1 MTLRGVLAPIPT
13 PFRDDAVDVA
23 ALERNLTSWV
33 ASELTGIVVLGTN
46 GEAAHVDDDE
56 AARLIEVTRQHV
68 PAERT
73 LVAGAGREST
83 RATIA
88 AVRQA
93 GTLGVDAVLVRPPS
107 FFSALLGVDDLRD
120 HFRAVADASPVPVL
134 LYNFPAA
141 FGVNLS
147 VDLVAQLAEHPNI
160 TGIKESSGDVFQVSQ
175 LVNATR
181 PEFQVIVGSAQ
192 TFYASLCVGAVGGV
206 LALACVQ
213 PALCTQLRALTLA
226 GRHDEALALQRRL
239 IPLALLVTTGFGVPG
254 LKAALDLLG
263 YVGGE
268 PRRPLSPC
276 PEAGVEEIRLALSAL
291 DVGASVGHS
300 G

>member
-13 PFRDDAVDVA
+13 PFSDDAVDVA
-23 ALERNLTSWV
+23 ALESNLTSWV

-73 LVAGAGREST
+73 LVAGVAREST

-88 AVRQA
+88 AARRA
-93 GTLGVDAVLVRPPS
+93 GTMGVDAVLVRPPS
-107 FFSALLGVDDLRD
+107 FFRALLAPNDLRE

-134 LYNFPAA
+134 LYNFPAV

-160 TGIKESSGDVFQVSQ
+160 AGIKESSGNVLQVSQ
-175 LVNATR
+175 LVRATS
-181 PEFQVIVGSAQ
+181 PEFQVVVGSAE

-213 PALCTQLRALTLA
+213 PALCAELRALTLA

-254 LKAALDLLG
+254 LKSALDLIG
-263 YVGGE
+263 FSGGN

-276 PEAGVEEIRLALSAL
+276 SEEGVEEIRRALRTL
-291 DVGASVGHS
+291 DAGASVGQS

>member
-23 ALERNLTSWV
+23 ALERNLASWV

-73 LVAGAGREST
+73 LVAGAGRESR

-93 GTLGVDAVLVRPPS
+93 GTLGVDVVLVRPPS
-107 FFSALLGVDDLRD
+107 FFSVLLGVDDLRD

-160 TGIKESSGDVFQVSQ
+160 TGIKESSGNVFQVSQ
-175 LVNATR
+175 LVSATR

>member
-13 PFRDDAVDVA
+13 PFRDGAVDVA

-56 AARLIEVTRQHV
+56 AARLIEVTRRHV

-88 AVRQA
+88 AVRRA

-120 HFRAVADASPVPVL
+120 HFLAVADASPVPVL

-160 TGIKESSGDVFQVSQ
+160 TGIKESSGSVFQVSQ
-175 LVNATR
+175 LVSGTR

-239 IPLALLVTTGFGVPG
+239 VPLALLVTTGFGVPG